1 MTTIAHCPAGS
12 GHPQTPVGRRRWEHG
27 ALLAGV
33 GLLIVWLLAHRGE
46 VATGLTA
53 IAGATPAWLLTAVL
67 AAVTVQIAAA
77 GALHAV
83 SPRQLGI
90 GGTLR
95 IQLAGAAAAAAT
107 PGGIGG
113 AALHAL
119 ELERAGSSR
128 SGSWS
133 AVIAVRTTTSLLHVL
148 ALVAALP
155 VVHRTLVPELH
166 VPTWSLLLLLAVGV
180 TVLGCAA
187 TSPALRGRAAA
198 CWSQRRPTALLRRR
212 AVTLCTGAG
221 GTTLA
226 RGLPLWACLQ
236 AVGGDVPLTAVISLF
251 LVADAAG
258 ALSGAPNGLGAFD
271 LLVLTGLEAAGV
283 GAPVALAALVLH
295 RLLTVWLPIVPGLVA
310 LTALRPTRSVVA

>member
-1 MTTIAHCPAGS
+1 LAALTPHPAGPA
-12 GHPQTPVGRRRWEHG
+12 HPPAPAGRRSWEHC

-33 GLLIVWLLAHRGE
+33 GILIVWLLAHRGE

-53 IAGATPAWLLTAVL
+53 IAGATPTWLLTAVL
-67 AAVTVQIAAA
+67 AAATVQVAAA

-83 SPRQLGI
+83 SPRQLRF
-90 GGTLR
+90 GGALR

-107 PGGIGG
+107 PGGLGG

-133 AVIAVRTTTSLLHVL
+133 AVITVRTMTTLLHVL
-148 ALVAALP
+148 ALAAAMP
-155 VVHRTLVPELH
+155 VVHRTLVPGLH
-166 VPTWSLLLLLAVGV
+166 VPGWSLLLLLAVGT
-180 TVLGCAA
+180 TVLGIAA
-187 TSPALRGRAAA
+187 TSPALRGRAVA
-198 CWSQRRPTALLRRR
+198 CWSQRPPTALLRRR
-212 AVTLCTGAG
+212 VLTLCTGAG

-226 RGLPLWACLQ
+226 RGLTLWACLQ
-236 AVGGDVPLTAVISLF
+236 AVGGGVPLTAVISLF

-271 LLVLTGLEAAGV
+271 LLVLAGLEAAGV
-283 GAPVALAALVLH
+283 PAPVALAALVLH
-295 RLLTVWLPIVPGLVA
+295 RLLTVWLPIIPGLVA
-310 LTALRPTRSVVA
+310 LAALRAPRFVAA